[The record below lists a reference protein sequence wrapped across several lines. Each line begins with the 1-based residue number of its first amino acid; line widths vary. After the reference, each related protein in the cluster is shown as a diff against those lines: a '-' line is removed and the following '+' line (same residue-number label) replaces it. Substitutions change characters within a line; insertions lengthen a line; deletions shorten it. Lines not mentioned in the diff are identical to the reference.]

1 MFKATEIERNK
12 KNKSTYRSA
21 NKSLFVQNFR
31 TLSLAVPPATAMGI
45 IKNQKCIIYACAK
58 FLKSTQ
64 IIAVEK

>member
-31 TLSLAVPPATAMGI
+31 TSLAVPPATVMGI